1 MKTTIY
7 IAGKV
12 TGEPIAQCAMKFG
25 TAAKFLQDKG
35 YKVVNPLAVVN
46 DWKMPWDDAMELCF
60 EALSKCDSIYMLSD
74 WKKSKGAQLE
84 HEYAELNEIE
94 IEYQ

>member
-1 MKTTIY
+1 
-7 IAGKV
+7 
-12 TGEPIAQCAMKFG
+12 MKFG
-25 TAAKFLQDKG
+25 LAQQQLQDKG
-35 YKVVNPLAVVN
+35 FKVVNPLEVVN
-46 DWKMPWDDAMELCF
+46 DWKMPWDQAMELCIA
-60 EALSKCDSIYMLSD
+60 ALSKCDSIYMLSD